1 MRERGGRRWEH
12 GAARRQARYSK
23 LFYERKSVLLTTKL
37 SFAGTNRGWFLV
49 SFVMNFCLG
58 GLRCFIG
65 YIFFFDLSTRL
76 LLTSCR
82 EELERLQDFAV
93 RSGLQRRASA
103 SSGSRERLRERS
115 GPIQVTW
122 QKKLVTWV
130 STCGPMLPHQQNNVR
145 NQVEMVEGANL
156 SGFET
161 WRV

>member
-23 LFYERKSVLLTTKL
+23 LFYERKSVLLTTK
-37 SFAGTNRGWFLV
+37 
-49 SFVMNFCLG
+49 
-58 GLRCFIG
+58 LRCFIG